1 MKGNITMKCDITR
14 AWKDENYRQSLS
26 EEELS
31 TLPANPVGELCDSEL
46 SNVCGGFDGNGV
58 GAFGVA
64 TSSSAFHGTFRG
76 HSYALLCDI
85 NVFSA
90 DIHVLGL
97 DRLINIGN
105 CETRPCLNND

>member
-26 EEELS
+26 EEELN

-46 SNVCGGFDGNGV
+46 SNVCGGDGYDYNGI
-58 GAFGVA
+58 GVA
-64 TSSSAFHGTFRG
+64 SSASASHEVFRQ
-76 HSYALLCDI
+76 HSYSVICDI
-85 NVFSA
+85 NIFSA
-90 DIHVLGL
+90 DVHVLGL

-105 CETRPCLNND
+105 CETRPCLHND